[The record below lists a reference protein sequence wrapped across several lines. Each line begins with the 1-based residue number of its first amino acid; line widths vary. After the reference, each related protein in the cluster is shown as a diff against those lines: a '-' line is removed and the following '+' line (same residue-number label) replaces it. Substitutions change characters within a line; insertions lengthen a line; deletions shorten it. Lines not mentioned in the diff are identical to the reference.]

1 MTEDGVDDGVDLA
14 EVLGA
19 LHRDLLK
26 AERNVEGEA
35 RLFVAEAEVEVAF
48 TIERSREK
56 GAGLNLKVFGVGGEG
71 SGKSASGRADVQ
83 RVTLK
88 LHPHGR
94 LDVAGGQGDTFGGR

>member
-1 MTEDGVDDGVDLA
+1 MAEDGVDDGVDLA
-14 EVLGA
+14 DVLGA

-26 AERNVEGEA
+26 AERNVQGDA

-71 SGKSASGRADVQ
+71 SGKRASGRADVQ

-94 LDVAGGQGDTFGGR
+94 LGVAGGQGDTFGG